1 MYYKNKNEN
10 KNEYIYVVKVV
21 KCHKNVLTS
30 EEMENIIRI
39 VNIMKEGKYMQLPI
53 MASPEDVLQVV
64 KFLSTKVSGSTI
76 DDAKAA
82 IDKKLLD
89 ARKVNAYITWGFV
102 QRDGDKLKQT
112 ELGKRLSKTDSSDE
126 IESLYRAVIESVEP
140 YAGAI
145 EWFCYKKQVSITN
158 VEIAEYWHDTKKYE
172 MENENDNTLKDRAV
186 CFFKVCEAAG
196 FGKLIVGRRGQPTR
210 LEINNSEITSFINGI
225 CEQNE
230 DDGKKMIQ
238 QDEPLVSN
246 FQEQHN
252 HQSVILRGEQVSL
265 PIPFVDGRMAVLEMP
280 QNATKEDAKYVFDM
294 MQLMLIRQYGLE
306 S

>member
-1 MYYKNKNEN
+1 MCA
-10 KNEYIYVVKVV
+10 VKIL

-30 EEMENIIRI
+30 EYIDNIIVV
-39 VNIMKEGKYMQLPI
+39 VNKMEEGKYMQLPI

-64 KFLSTKVSGSTI
+64 KYLSTKVSGSTI

-89 ARKVNAYITWGFV
+89 ARKVSAYITWGFV
-102 QRDGDKLKQT
+102 QKDGDKLKQT
-112 ELGKRLSKTDSSDE
+112 ELGKSLSKTDLLDE
-126 IESLYRAVIESVEP
+126 IQDLYRTVIESIEP

-145 EWFCYKKQVSITN
+145 EWFYYKKQVSITN

-196 FGKLIVGRRGQPTR
+196 FGKLVVGRRGQPTR

-230 DDGKKMIQ
+230 DDGKRTVQ

-246 FQEQHN
+246 FQEKHN
-252 HQSVILRGEQVSL
+252 HQNAILKGENVSL

-280 QNATKEDAKYVFDM
+280 QSATKEDAKYVFDM
-294 MQLMLIRQYGLE
+294 LQLMLIRQYGLE